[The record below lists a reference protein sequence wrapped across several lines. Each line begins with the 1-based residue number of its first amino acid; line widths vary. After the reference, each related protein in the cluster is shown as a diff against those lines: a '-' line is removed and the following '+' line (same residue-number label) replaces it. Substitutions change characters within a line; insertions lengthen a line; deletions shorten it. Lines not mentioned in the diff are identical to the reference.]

1 MTHHSF
7 NTVEI
12 PALNKALSSWYQ
24 ANARTI
30 AWRTPA
36 TSPWGILLS
45 EVMSQQTPVNRVEPA
60 WREWMNTWPTPAA
73 LADAPTAD
81 VVKAWGSL
89 GYPRR
94 ALRLK
99 ECASAI
105 TTRHGGKVPDTL
117 EELLALPGIG
127 QYTASAVAAFAFGQ
141 RVPVIDTNVRR
152 VVRRILDGRY
162 LVRSNTTTK
171 KDLAQVEQLLPQ
183 QGAPLVS
190 VALMELGALICRPA
204 PLCEQCPVQQL
215 CTWQQLGCPKPSA
228 EEVERAKGRVQKF
241 HGTDRQ
247 VRGKIMHVLRTATE
261 PVPRSE
267 LAQVWPDA
275 AQFDRCLFSLVE
287 DGLAEHTKEKFHLP
301 A

>member
-12 PALNKALSSWYQ
+12 PALIKALSSWYQ
-24 ANARTI
+24 ANARSI

-152 VVRRILDGRY
+152 VVRRIVDGRY
-162 LVRSNTTTK
+162 LVRSNSTTK

-190 VALMELGALICRPA
+190 VALMELGALICRPV

-215 CTWQQLGCPKPSA
+215 CTWQILGCPKPSA

-241 HGTDRQ
+241 NGTDRQ
-247 VRGKIMHVLRTATE
+247 VRGKIMHVLRTATS
-261 PVPRSE
+261 PVSRAE